1 MPTTRIEGFLFAISI
16 TMAGLFVKLIKSK
29 EGDLLITFILGII
42 ILLAGL
48 FRISWSLLFI
58 SLIGL
63 LFRNHSWKKL
73 LMIFLLSVLPISLLI
88 IYHMYFSS
96 PYPFISYKII
106 HSVSEGNFSQLFPL
120 IKNTFTNLTSFFSTK
135 DTPIYVLLRYQM
147 LWVLIV
153 SVVDY
158 VNSIRNFSS
167 RGKEQSKNLNYLNAS
182 NIGSIFMF
190 GIIFHAIYA
199 GKEYRL
205 WAPHILL
212 TLMILLFSSRK
223 KLVVGIVISNLIFLV
238 SFGNTFYKER
248 YSNFL
253 RDNSDIVEIQS
264 AITEYITT
272 DPVGS
277 HWCSTIDVSRYSS
290 EVTWGPW
297 MLTLPEEFGVTSII
311 NWKNF
316 YHTKINAK
324 YVLLEPEYINENYPY
339 LFRNTNLEPLTE
351 TPIGILYYNWD
362 SQCPSVD

>member
-1 MPTTRIEGFLFAISI
+1 
-16 TMAGLFVKLIKSK
+16 
-29 EGDLLITFILGII
+29 
-42 ILLAGL
+42 
-48 FRISWSLLFI
+48 
-58 SLIGL
+58 
-63 LFRNHSWKKL
+63 
-73 LMIFLLSVLPISLLI
+73 
-88 IYHMYFSS
+88 
-96 PYPFISYKII
+96 
-106 HSVSEGNFSQLFPL
+106 
-120 IKNTFTNLTSFFSTK
+120 
-135 DTPIYVLLRYQM
+135 
-147 LWVLIV
+147 VLIV